1 MRIFPVKDEQIMEK
15 YNAIIDTANRVYAE
29 ENGSI
34 RMRIIEK
41 EARKLIR
48 EDAKQRKKA
57 KHEQNFKEAAKAK
70 EE

>member
-70 EE
+70 EA